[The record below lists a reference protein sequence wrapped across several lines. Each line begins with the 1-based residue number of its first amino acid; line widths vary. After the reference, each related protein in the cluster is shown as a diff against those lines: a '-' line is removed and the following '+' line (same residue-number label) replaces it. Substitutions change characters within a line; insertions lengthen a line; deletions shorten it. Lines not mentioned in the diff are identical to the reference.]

1 MEKKCGKVEEGQR
14 VKILFAAA
22 EATPFIKTGGLA
34 DVIGALPKV
43 LSEKG
48 HNVKVIMPK
57 YAKIPAHYKAQM
69 RHIGHTEVSL
79 GWRKQYAGVEALE
92 LEGVSFY
99 FIDNEYYFGRDEVY
113 GYHDDG
119 ERFSFLNKAIL
130 ELLPLIEFYPD
141 VLHCHDWHTAMV
153 PLLLQEQYQG
163 RESYEGIATVFTIH
177 NLLYQGI
184 YPSEMLGDVLG
195 LPAHYVHPE
204 RIEFQGNISFMKEG
218 LKYSDHVTTVSPT
231 YANEIKTAFYGYG
244 LEGVLQ
250 SIDSRLTGIVNGIDT
265 AVYDPN
271 HDELIAVKYQRSLQK
286 RSQNKTKFQQEVGLH
301 VEGDVPL
308 IGMVTRLVEPKGL
321 DLVTRVLDE
330 WLIQDGVQF
339 VILGTGDHHYERWFS
354 EAAHR
359 FPGQM
364 AAIMRFDEGL
374 SHRVYASS
382 DLFLMPS
389 RFEPCGI
396 SQLLALRYGSIPVV
410 RETGGLND
418 TVHSYQEYE
427 ERGNGFTFKN
437 YNAHDMLYTLR
448 RGVSMY
454 RHNKEKWNHLVQRAL
469 SEDHSWSKSAQAYV
483 DVYNAAIQH
492 HQVQNK

>member
-1 MEKKCGKVEEGQR
+1 MEEGKI

-43 LSEKG
+43 LCAKG
-48 HNVKVIMPK
+48 HDVSVIMPK
-57 YAKIPAHYKAQM
+57 YSRIPAQYKAQM
-69 RHIGHTEVSL
+69 KPIGHTEVTL

-92 LEGVSFY
+92 IEGVSFY

-130 ELLPLIEFYPD
+130 EILPLIDFYPD
-141 VLHCHDWHTAMV
+141 VLHCHDWHTAML
-153 PLLLQEQYQG
+153 PLLLHDQY
-163 RESYEGIATVFTIH
+163 RDNDNYAGIATVFTIH

-184 YPSEMLGDVLG
+184 YSSDMLEDVLG
-195 LPAHYVHPE
+195 LSAYYFHTD
-204 RIEFQGNISFMKEG
+204 RIEFQGNISFMKAG
-218 LKYSDHVTTVSPT
+218 IVYADHVTTVSPT
-231 YANEIKTAFYGYG
+231 YANEIKTSFYGYG

-250 SIDSRLTGIVNGIDT
+250 SIENRLTGIVNGIDIT
-265 AVYDPN
+265 MYDPN
-271 HDELIAVKYQRSLQK
+271 HDELIAVRYQRSLQK
-286 RSQNKTKFQQEVGLH
+286 RAQNKIKFQQELGLP
-301 VEGDVPL
+301 VDVDVPL
-308 IGMVTRLVEPKGL
+308 IAMVTRLVESKGL
-321 DLVTRVLDE
+321 DLITRVLDE
-330 WLIQDGVQF
+330 WLVQDGVQF
-339 VILGTGDHHYERWFS
+339 IILGTGDRHYEQWFS

-359 FPGQM
+359 FPDQM

-418 TVHSYQEYE
+418 TVHSYQEHGDC
-427 ERGNGFTFKN
+427 GNGFTFEN

-454 RHNKEKWNHLVQRAL
+454 RDDREKWNQLVQRAL
-469 SEDHSWSKSAQAYV
+469 NEDHSWSVSAQRYI
-483 DVYNAAIQH
+483 DIYENAIHH
-492 HQVQNK
+492 HQGQYK